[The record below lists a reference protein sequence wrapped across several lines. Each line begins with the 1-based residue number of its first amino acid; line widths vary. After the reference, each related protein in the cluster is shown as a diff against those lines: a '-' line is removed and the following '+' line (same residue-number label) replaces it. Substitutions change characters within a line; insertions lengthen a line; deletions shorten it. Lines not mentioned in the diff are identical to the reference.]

1 MATPMTANTANGVV
15 RRITKN
21 ETPGLP
27 PRLVTVTPDNGGR
40 DIVFGAGLRT
50 LLAINDRVSYSEPDD
65 LEKILFAPLKK
76 I

>member
-1 MATPMTANTANGVV
+1 MATPTTANTAKGVV
-15 RRITKN
+15 KRITDN

-27 PRLVTVTPDNGGR
+27 PRLVIVTPDTGGP
-40 DIVFGAGLRT
+40 DIVFGAGSRT

-65 LEKILFAPLKK
+65 LQKILFAPVKK